1 MSFFSTTTLALLAIS
16 LALPVS
22 AQHTATA
29 PLARVNGR
37 VITEADVNGEG
48 GVPLAKLEEQ
58 LYAVRRQYL
67 DKLIANQLLADEA
80 ERRGVSVQ
88 ALVAAEVT
96 SKVATVTEPEVD
108 EFLKSNSGRLQGD
121 PVAVRQQIRT
131 YLRDQRV
138 AGKREAF
145 VQSLRARADVVLLVK
160 KPAEFRAKL
169 NTDGAPFRGSATAL
183 VTIVEFSDFHCP
195 FCRQVGPVV
204 AQVLSRYGD
213 KVKLVHR
220 DFPLD
225 SLHPQA
231 RQAAEAAR
239 CAGDQGKFWQ
249 YHDRLL
255 VRASNG
261 STAELRATAS
271 AVGLDMVAFDRC
283 ASSRT
288 YREAVQHD
296 VDEGTRL
303 GVTGTPTFFIN
314 GRSIAGTQPIDAF
327 ASLIDQELAHR

>member
-1 MSFFSTTTLALLAIS
+1 MSSSKIPLALLAIS

-22 AQHTATA
+22 AQHQAGA

-37 VITEADVNGEG
+37 AITETDVGSEG
-48 GVPLAKLEEQ
+48 GVPLARLEEQ

-88 ALVAAEVT
+88 ALIAAEIT
-96 SKVATVTEPEVD
+96 SKLSQVTEREVD

-145 VQSLRARADVVLLVK
+145 VQSLRARADVVVLLK
-160 KPAEFRAKL
+160 KPQEFRPKL
-169 NTDGAPFRGSATAL
+169 SSDGAAIRGSINAP

-213 KVKLVHR
+213 KVRLVYR

-255 VRASNG
+255 AGG
-261 STAELRATAS
+261 SGGGPAELKSSAS
-271 AVGLDMVAFDRC
+271 AVGLDIVAFDRC
-283 ASSRT
+283 LSSHT
-288 YREAVQHD
+288 YREAVQRD

-314 GRSIAGTQPIDAF
+314 GRMIAGTQPIDAF
-327 ASLIDQELAHR
+327 ASLIEQELAHR